1 MRRDAQVAQRAGHG
15 LLVAGLARQLA
26 GPLKDGH
33 RDLVTAPHDLVEAA
47 DPEQRLRLASRVAER
62 LVRARARTE
71 PAPGGHRRAAAGFL
85 PLLEESAVHEP
96 AAGHSQVSLDG
107 VQLPVAGGGPA

>member
-62 LVRARARTE
+62 LIQLERA
-71 PAPGGHRRAAAGFL
+71 
-85 PLLEESAVHEP
+85 LEQS
-96 AAGHSQVSLDG
+96 
-107 VQLPVAGGGPA
+107 QLPGVTGGRLRVFSRCSGNLPCMSRPRAIA